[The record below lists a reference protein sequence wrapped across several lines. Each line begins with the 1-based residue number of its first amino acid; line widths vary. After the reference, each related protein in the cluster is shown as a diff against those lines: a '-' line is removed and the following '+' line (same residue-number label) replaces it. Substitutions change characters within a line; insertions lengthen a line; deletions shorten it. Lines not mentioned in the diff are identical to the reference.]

1 MASLELRL
9 TEKMSAM
16 FTKVIIWLVGTAI
29 ASVTLMATI
38 VQLLK

>member
-1 MASLELRL
+1 
-9 TEKMSAM
+9 MSAM

-38 VQLLK
+38 SQLLK